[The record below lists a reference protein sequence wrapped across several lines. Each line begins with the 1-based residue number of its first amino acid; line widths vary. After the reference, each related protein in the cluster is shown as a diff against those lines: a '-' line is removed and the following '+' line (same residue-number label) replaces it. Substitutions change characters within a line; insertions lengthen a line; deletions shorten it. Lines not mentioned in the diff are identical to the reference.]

1 MINIKKSKRKYK
13 IKLKLTRAKLS
24 IQEYINI
31 QNEVFSIL
39 DNLKKEAIKNDIHKF
54 ISEK

>member
-13 IKLKLTRAKLS
+13 IKLEVTRAKLS

-31 QNEVFSIL
+31 QNEIFSIL